1 MIIII
6 RIAMIFSLSI
16 TSLTSQVNT
25 EAMRDNTN
33 IPGAHHNL
41 RASCSYISANSEI
54 LFINGNYRL
63 DYNSMSQW
71 KYFFIAKYNHAFEKS
86 KDPFSN
92 KGFGHVRGIYQ
103 LHPKL
108 EIESF
113 VQKEFNYFINL
124 EDRELIGG
132 GIRSNPFK
140 KLFIGIGAMYE
151 KEIYQ
156 NIDDTKDF
164 IKSTNYINYKAQ
176 PADRIS
182 INNVLYYQF
191 KIENIEHFR
200 ILWDGNIQV
209 EGTEWLSF
217 YINFKYRYDVSNINP
232 NGNSYFELT
241 NGIGIHF

>member
-1 MIIII
+1 MIIFI

-156 NIDDTKDF
+156 NIDDTSEKLC
-164 IKSTNYINYKAQ
+164 K
-176 PADRIS
+176 
-182 INNVLYYQF
+182 
-191 KIENIEHFR
+191 
-200 ILWDGNIQV
+200 
-209 EGTEWLSF
+209 
-217 YINFKYRYDVSNINP
+217 
-232 NGNSYFELT
+232 
-241 NGIGIHF
+241 